1 MRISTQSYPTHRP
14 QTRLERSRCRV
25 CSTNCVPPTRKLTSS
40 SDAAWKHGWSSEC
53 LSIVHDKVFGAR
65 APTYST
71 VRELDKQVRA
81 YYVPPSLQ
89 VPGFG
94 GSKPTAEPELPTIEL
109 TMQRYCSFSIKEIG
123 KCLFL
128 TQYPLNLDLYSA
140 LFYMHRGFFA
150 QALEENPQDPMG
162 SKYAPSVLAAYTSAC
177 TFVGLIESLFKQ
189 HPALTERMWFYF
201 MHVFSC
207 AVSHLVQAFSPVL
220 KIIRS
225 CLVP

>member
-1 MRISTQSYPTHRP
+1 
-14 QTRLERSRCRV
+14 
-25 CSTNCVPPTRKLTSS
+25 
-40 SDAAWKHGWSSEC
+40 
-53 LSIVHDKVFGAR
+53 
-65 APTYST
+65 
-71 VRELDKQVRA
+71 
-81 YYVPPSLQ
+81 
-89 VPGFG
+89 
-94 GSKPTAEPELPTIEL
+94 
-109 TMQRYCSFSIKEIG
+109 
-123 KCLFL
+123 
-128 TQYPLNLDLYSA
+128 
-140 LFYMHRGFFA
+140 MHRGFFA

>member
-1 MRISTQSYPTHRP
+1 MS
-14 QTRLERSRCRV
+14 V
-25 CSTNCVPPTRKLTSS
+25 
-40 SDAAWKHGWSSEC
+40 
-53 LSIVHDKVFGAR
+53 VHDQVFGAH
-65 APTYST
+65 APAYRT
-71 VRELDKQVRA
+71 VQELDKKVRT

-94 GSKPTAEPELPTIEL
+94 GAKPTVEPEQPTVEL
-109 TMQRYCSFSIKEIG
+109 TMQRYCSFAIKEISKHG
-123 KCLFL
+123 SCGNIHQTHYF
-128 TQYPLNLDLYSA
+128 SRIHIA

-150 QALEENPQDPMG
+150 QALEDNPQDPMG

-207 AVSHLVQAFSPVL
+207 AVSLSFMSFPSL
-220 KIIRS
+220 PMLRINTRS
-225 CLVP
+225 SLAR